1 MKMINLVILPL
12 MLGFVLAISLASPS
26 SSAEQTVK
34 GNMICVEVDEEGNL
48 QAVDK
53 AECTGLF
60 VVVGDDGKL
69 YTLYGSEEKM
79 KEMAKKAE
87 ENKVSG
93 EVGGHQRGWILYA
106 SPIAK
111 GQKPAEKTVEGT
123 IVCLIPNYEKATVT
137 PVVAQGPCNELT
149 PHAHVIHTKD
159 GQIYALHG
167 SYEAIQKLEASPE
180 KTNAKITGKLQ
191 GNQGAWILFVE

>member
-1 MKMINLVILPL
+1 MKRINLVILPL
-12 MLGFVLAISLASPS
+12 MLGFVLVISLTSPS
-26 SSAEQTVK
+26 FAVEQTVE
-34 GNMICVEVDEEGNL
+34 GDMICVEVDEEGNL
-48 QAVDK
+48 KAVDK
-53 AECTGLF
+53 AECTGIF

-79 KEMAKKAE
+79 KEIAKKAD
-87 ENKVSG
+87 ENKISG

-111 GQKPAEKTVEGT
+111 GQKSVEKTVEGT
-123 IVCLIPNYEKATVT
+123 IVCLIPNYEKGNVT

-167 SYEAIQKLEASPE
+167 SEEAIQKLEASPE
-180 KTNAKITGKLQ
+180 KTNAKIRGKLQ